1 MEKVLEMI
9 NITKR
14 FGPVTVF
21 KDVNISLQN
30 GEVLALVG
38 ENGAGKSTLM
48 NILSGHYPD
57 GTFEGQIF
65 INGAEK
71 KFKNPNDSK
80 NAGIEM
86 IRQEISLHLDLTVA
100 ENVFLGDWPTKK
112 RGSVDWKTL
121 FKETKQYLDKVGLN
135 ADPKELV
142 RNLSTSEQQLLSI
155 AKALVRH
162 PKLLVLDE
170 PTSALTEKDAAN
182 LLNIIRSLKHS
193 GISCIYI
200 SHHLEEVFEIADR
213 VVVLRDGNIIS
224 NYKREEV
231 IEAKIIEDM
240 VGRKIDDMY
249 PKVEIPI
256 GEEVL
261 RVENLTVSHPYI
273 INKNIVENISFSV
286 RKGEILGI
294 GGLVGAGRSE
304 TVNAIFGTM
313 NRLGGDIY
321 LNNNKIDITSPL
333 SAIENGIG
341 LLTEDRKKTGLISL
355 MDLRENMTI
364 ASLKMI
370 SKRGVIQKSKERE
383 VSEGFY
389 KKMRVK
395 AEGINTNIMSLSGGN
410 QQKIVLAK
418 WLMQDLKVLILDE
431 PTRGVDVGAKVE
443 IYNIINELVRKG
455 VAVIMV
461 SSDLPELIGMSD
473 RIIVLSG
480 GKIRA
485 NIVRSEVSQ
494 EKIMRAA
501 TGLEEYHSI

>member
-1 MEKVLEMI
+1 MENVLEMKD
-9 NITKR
+9 ITKR
-14 FGPVTVF
+14 FGSVTVF
-21 KDVNISLQN
+21 RDVNISLQK

-48 NILSGHYPD
+48 NVLSGHYPD
-57 GTFEGQIF
+57 GTFEGQI
-65 INGAEK
+65 ILNGEEK

-86 IRQEISLHLDLTVA
+86 IRQEISLHLDLTIA
-100 ENVFLGDWPTKK
+100 ENVYLGDWPRRKNK
-112 RGSVDWKTL
+112 SVDWKTL
-121 FKETKQYLDKVGLN
+121 FKETKKYLDEVGLN
-135 ADPKELV
+135 ADPRELV

-155 AKALVRH
+155 AKALARH

-170 PTSALTEKDAAN
+170 PTSALTERDAAN
-182 LLNIIRSLKHS
+182 LLNIIRRLKDT

-224 NYKREEV
+224 DYGREEV

-249 PKVEIPI
+249 PKVETSV

-261 RVENLTVSHPYI
+261 RVEKLTVAHPYI
-273 INKNIVENISFSV
+273 LNKNIVENISFNV
-286 RKGEILGI
+286 RRGEILGI

-304 TVNAIFGTM
+304 AVNAVFGTM
-313 NRLGGDIY
+313 KRLSGDIY
-321 LNNNKIDITSPL
+321 IDNKKVDISSPL
-333 SAIENGIG
+333 DAIENGIG
-341 LLTEDRKKTGLISL
+341 LVTEDRKKTGLISM
-355 MDLRENMTI
+355 MDLRENMTL
-364 ASLKMI
+364 ASLNMI
-370 SKRGVIQKSKERE
+370 SSRGVIKKSKERE
-383 VSEGFY
+383 VSESFY

-395 AEGINTNIMSLSGGN
+395 AEGINTNIMNLSGGN

-418 WLMQDLKVLILDE
+418 WLMQDLEVLILDE

-443 IYNIINELVRKG
+443 IYNIINELVKSG
-455 VAVIMV
+455 VAIIMV

-480 GKIRA
+480 GQIRA
-485 NIVRSEVSQ
+485 DIMRNEVSQ